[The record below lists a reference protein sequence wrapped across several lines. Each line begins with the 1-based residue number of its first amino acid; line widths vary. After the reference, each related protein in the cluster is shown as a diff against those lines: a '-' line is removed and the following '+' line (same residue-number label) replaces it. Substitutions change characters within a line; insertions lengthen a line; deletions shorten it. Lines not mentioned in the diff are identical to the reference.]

1 MKTLLTG
8 ATGFLGSAVLRLLVD
23 DGQDVRVL
31 ARPNGA
37 RSNIS
42 GVKCEIVEGDLN
54 DPESLLFIVPNYQHA
69 MVELGAAAMRKN
81 TTLTKQ

>member
-37 RSNIS
+37 RRNIS
-42 GVKCEIVEGDLN
+42 GVKCEIV
-54 DPESLLFIVPNYQHA
+54 
-69 MVELGAAAMRKN
+69 
-81 TTLTKQ
+81 

>member
-37 RSNIS
+37 RRNIS

-54 DPESLLFIVPNYQHA
+54 LSLIHI
-69 MVELGAAAMRKN
+69 
-81 TTLTKQ
+81 